1 MIFHKD
7 YKTLI
12 VGDTMNIDDGQLIE
26 KNTQIMNEEEIKKAI
41 NSFKVEYNIENV
53 ISYPRGIFNSKPDQ
67 KRID

>member
-41 NSFKVEYNIENV
+41 NSFKLEYNIKNV
-53 ISYPRGIFNSKPDQ
+53 ISYHRGIFNNNPDQ
-67 KRID
+67 KKD

>member
-53 ISYPRGIFNSKPDQ
+53 ISYPRGIFNSKADQ